1 MADVEPSAQI
11 GDAGLDPELVRHDV
25 MAVITSTATGCAMP
39 QRATVGHLL
48 IHTPFGGPAAAN
60 RHAADRS
67 GSVPASA
74 VVGGSSLRR
83 WRRLS
88 LVSWECRPWS
98 CADSRAPAASTRSDT
113 SLTTA
118 GHE

>member
-48 IHTPFGGPAAAN
+48 IHTPFGGLQPRTAMRQIVAGEYPHPRSSAAALSGAGGDY
-60 RHAADRS
+60 RWFH
-67 GSVPASA
+67 GSVDRGP
-74 VVGGSSLRR
+74 VPIHGTPPRR
-83 WRRLS
+83 HDRTRR
-88 LVSWECRPWS
+88 
-98 CADSRAPAASTRSDT
+98 
-113 SLTTA
+113 
-118 GHE
+118 